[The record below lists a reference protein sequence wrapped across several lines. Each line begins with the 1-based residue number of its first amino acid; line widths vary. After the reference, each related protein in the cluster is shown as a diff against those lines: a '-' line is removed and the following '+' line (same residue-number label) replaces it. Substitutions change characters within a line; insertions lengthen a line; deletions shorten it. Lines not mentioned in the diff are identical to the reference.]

1 MRVNRLGKIILESY
15 SGLKEFITK
24 NDLKV
29 NFRTLYG
36 WCTEYSSTP
45 NLKNYIHIDAIA
57 KVLEVSRQSVL
68 DMIATKAVYDVEP
81 KKESPMP
88 MRSYNNA
95 DNLLKKKRR
104 LTGLSPAELASRIGC
119 EKQII
124 YDIENGKRVTFPNSD
139 MLKKYLEVMNLS
151 FTQFQHEINA
161 LREKV
166 KPKERESSAK
176 SREAKRSEII
186 DMIYE
191 SYDEEAIEKRDKAME
206 EFDKE
211 YEVAY
216 TDTEAI
222 IKPKEDVEVNPWVDI
237 FKKTGESQKNIERK
251 LPAEDMQTVMS
262 LIYGKVDFN
271 TFKTIERILGGEQ

>member
-1 MRVNRLGKIILESY
+1 MRVNRLGKVILESY
-15 SGLKEFITK
+15 SGLKEFIAK

-36 WCTEYSSTP
+36 WCTEYTSTP
-45 NLKNYIHIDAIA
+45 NLKNYIHIDAVA
-57 KVLEVSRQSVL
+57 KALEVSRQSVL
-68 DMIATKAVYDVEP
+68 DMIATKAVYEVEP
-81 KKESPMP
+81 KKELP

-95 DNLLKKKRR
+95 DNLFKKTRR
-104 LTGLSPAELASRIGC
+104 LVGLSPAELASRIGC

-151 FTQFQHEINA
+151 FTQFQHEVNA

-186 DMIYE
+186 DMIYGG
-191 SYDEEAIEKRDKAME
+191 YDEEAIEKRDKVME
-206 EFDKE
+206 EFNNE
-211 YEVAY
+211 YEV
-216 TDTEAI
+216 THMGNEAI
-222 IKPKEDVEVNPWVDI
+222 ITPREDKCIENPHKEKNPL
-237 FKKTGESQKNIERK
+237 
-251 LPAEDMQTVMS
+251 LPAEDMQKVMS
-262 LIYGKVDFN
+262 LLYGKVNFN
-271 TFKTIERILGGEQ
+271 TFKQIENILMGGEQ